1 MKLGLIGK
9 PLGHSWSPEI
19 HAFITKQD
27 YQLYELEEDE
37 MHQFLHQKDFDGLN
51 VTIPYKQKVMA
62 DLDEIDPLAKEIGA
76 VNCIVN
82 ENGRLKGYNTD
93 IDGFMGMLR
102 HNNID
107 VKGKKAAVLGSGGA
121 SKAAVCALKHMQAE
135 PYVISRSRHDNTLT
149 YDELYD
155 HESEFQII
163 VNATPV
169 GMKPDYDDVPVD
181 IRRFT
186 HLQAVAD
193 IVANP
198 LRTRLQFDAK
208 MLGIPYCGG
217 FEMLV
222 GQAFAADELFTHQK
236 LDEQLIPEC
245 MKAVLR
251 KRRNIVLIGMPTS
264 GKSTIAAVLGKR
276 TGAVVVEMDEEIE
289 KEIGMSISECFKT
302 KGESYFRNIEKEV
315 AKKHREANGEIL
327 SCGGGVIKNPDT
339 MRYLSENGLVIWIE
353 RNLNQLFPTD
363 SRPLAGSEQALQNLY
378 QERLPLYQ
386 KYSDLHIDNN
396 GNIEDTISEIL
407 SKTGWEA

>member
-19 HAFITKQD
+19 HTFITKQD
-27 YQLYELEEDE
+27 YSLFELEEEE

-51 VTIPYKQKVMA
+51 VTIPYKQKVME

-82 ENGRLKGYNTD
+82 DKGRLKGYNTD
-93 IDGFMGMLR
+93 IDGFMGMLK
-102 HNNID
+102 HNHID

-121 SKAAVCALKHMQAE
+121 SKAAVCALKHMDAY
-135 PYVISRSRHDNTLT
+135 PYVISRTKRTDT
-149 YDELYD
+149 YTYEELYD
-155 HESEFQII
+155 HESEFQIL

-169 GMKPDYDDVPVD
+169 GMKPDYDDTPVD
-181 IRRFT
+181 LKRFT
-186 HLQAVAD
+186 HLQAAVD
-193 IVANP
+193 IIANP

-208 MLGIPYCGG
+208 MLGITYCGG

-222 GQAFAADELFTHQK
+222 RQAFAADELFTHKK
-236 LDEQLIPEC
+236 LDEQLVPEC
-245 MKAVLR
+245 MKAVLK

-264 GKSTIAAVLGKR
+264 GKSTIAAILGKR
-276 TGAVVVEMDEEIE
+276 TGAAVVEMDEAIE
-289 KEIGMSISECFKT
+289 KEIGMSIPECFKT
-302 KGESYFRNIEKEV
+302 KGETYFRNVEKEV
-315 AKKHREANGEIL
+315 AKKHREAAGEIL
-327 SCGGGVIKNPDT
+327 SCGGGVIKTPDT
-339 MRYLSENGLVIWIE
+339 MRYLSENGLVIWID
-353 RNLNQLFPTD
+353 RGLKQLFPTD

-386 KYSDLHIDNN
+386 KYSDIHIDNS
-396 GNIEDTISEIL
+396 GNIENTVREIL